1 MGFPSFWKAKLSSLV
16 FKFLLTVNNA
26 AWSAEKLPS
35 TSDVLLSSIN
45 FIKLIK
51 WRCFSLVVTF
61 IRVKS
66 WIYIKINFT
75 NYLHKLLSKAI
86 RVLTGDSFVGSYRLF
101 QAYSY
106 LQCPFLTLALWQ
118 WSSESKNN
126 WRQYLLTSTREKLWR
141 CAWLLVRWQLRREK
155 QRYQELKRNLNEIY
169 SIFTP
174 TQNSHENDKT
184 GGNPHWEN
192 TSWFHVGV
200 TKNNCRAH
208 MHR

>member
-1 MGFPSFWKAKLSSLV
+1 M
-16 FKFLLTVNNA
+16 
-26 AWSAEKLPS
+26 LP
-35 TSDVLLSSIN
+35 TGANVLPCKEDRI
-45 FIKLIK
+45 FEQID
-51 WRCFSLVVTF
+51 F
-61 IRVKS
+61 
-66 WIYIKINFT
+66 
-75 NYLHKLLSKAI
+75 HKLFTLNYWQRQWEHKQITALL
-86 RVLTGDSFVGSYRLF
+86 RSYRLF
-101 QAYSY
+101 QAFSY

-141 CAWLLVRWQLRREK
+141 CAWLLVRWQLRWEK

-184 GGNPHWEN
+184 GGNPRREN

-208 MHR
+208 MRR